1 MIGTGE
7 LRIKRKVPRAVWT
20 AVKSY
25 DHIRSASRNILID
38 RLANPRLELG
48 QVAWQIDHDVALL
61 PIDGIQFDTELGT
74 AVIGLGPAI
83 SGHASHS
90 RSASR
95 KSAQIQI
102 ETAQSCCLQLRY
114 GGMSG
119 PPHDVFVTQPFSPF
133 NSETSARTSTRT
145 N

>member
-1 MIGTGE
+1 MIGAGE
-7 LRIKRKVPRAVWT
+7 FRIKREMACAVW
-20 AVKSY
+20 AVVKRN
-25 DHIRSASRNILID
+25 DHIRSASRNILVD
-38 RLANPRLELG
+38 RLADARLELG
-48 QVAWQIDHDVALL
+48 QVARQIDHDVALL

-74 AVIGLGPAI
+74 AVIGLGSAI

-102 ETAQSCCLQLRY
+102 ETAQSCCLQLRC

-119 PPHDVFVTQPFSPF
+119 PS
-133 NSETSARTSTRT
+133 
-145 N
+145 